1 MPHVDLLKRHQWVP
15 KLLCFDIDSKKSF
28 MSGQIHMT
36 LSRVTSFVGLFL
48 IDNYKKA
55 VFKVLDKCCK

>member
-1 MPHVDLLKRHQWVP
+1 MGSKVII
-15 KLLCFDIDSKKSF
+15 CFDIDSKKSF
-28 MSGQIHMT
+28 MLGQIHMT

-55 VFKVLDKCCK
+55 VFKVLDKCCKWI